1 MSSSASDES
10 LRAPA
15 SRCLLCNV
23 GCPVRVMRA
32 GPDQWLPDYVP
43 HAGYAGLCGRGSVLV
58 ELADHPD
65 RLRDT
70 HRHGGEGREVLGLRA
85 AAAEMAEAL
94 RSTRAASRVG
104 DSAAVIVDGN
114 WDVDTLA
121 AVGAF
126 AGTVGAQ
133 WAVSLPPSDEALVRG
148 LDSSGCR
155 FVGPEAL
162 EQADALL
169 LVGDVF
175 ATHPV
180 AAHWILEAKARQPR
194 MPMLVLAAS
203 AGVTADFASAS
214 FQAAPGAGL
223 AAAVAAVRTG
233 NASALDPRAKG
244 LAGWKDLLKKAKQP
258 MIVVAADA
266 GRASVLVLAAE
277 VAGLAKELQ
286 AAVCPLTTYGNAWGA
301 LRTAA
306 AGGAA
311 GVEDILKDP
320 PEALLVIGAD
330 VESSLAPQAVAS
342 ALSSVLTLVYVGPM
356 PNRTSRRAGLVL
368 PSAFAFE
375 QSGRA
380 LLGPGR
386 ETAFEPLLAPPAG
399 VPTVREILALAG
411 GGAAKADIAS
421 PVAAATARANGEP
434 RGEGLLLVLAN
445 DPVHFSDGSLTRE
458 ARWPQAVIPRPVLLL
473 AEEDAEAAGVADG
486 RRAVI
491 QGPGGR
497 AEVEVVT
504 DAAQASG
511 QARAS
516 AAFPAVRDV
525 FGWKLGA
532 ADAFEPVRVR
542 VGKV

>member
-1 MSSSASDES
+1 MSSSASS
-10 LRAPA
+10 QSGRPPA

-23 GCPVRVMRA
+23 GCPVRVIRA

-43 HAGYAGLCGRGSVLV
+43 HAGYAGMCGRGSVLV

-65 RLRDT
+65 RLRDA
-70 HRHGGEGREVLGLRA
+70 HRHGGGGREVLDLRA

-94 RSTRAASRVG
+94 RGA

-114 WDVDTLA
+114 YDVDTLA

-126 AGTVGAQ
+126 AKSVKAK

-148 LDSSGCR
+148 LDSAGCR

-162 EQADALL
+162 EQADAM
-169 LVGDVF
+169 LVIGDVF

-180 AAHWILEAKARQPR
+180 AAHWILEAKTRQPR
-194 MPMLVLAAS
+194 MPMLVVAAS

-223 AAAVAAVRTG
+223 AAAVAAIRSG
-233 NASALDPRAKG
+233 AGADAK
-244 LAGWKDLLKKAKQP
+244 ATVGWKEQLAKAKQAA
-258 MIVVAADA
+258 IVVAPDA
-266 GRASVLVLAAE
+266 GRASVLALAAE

-301 LRTAA
+301 VRTAA

-342 ALSSVLTLVYVGPM
+342 ALGSVLTLVYVGPM

-368 PSAFAFE
+368 PAAFAFE

-386 ETAFEPLLAPPAG
+386 EAAFEPLLAPPAG
-399 VPTVREILALAG
+399 VPTVREILAMAG

-434 RGEGLLLVLAN
+434 KGEGLLLVLAN
-445 DPVHFSDGSLTRE
+445 DPVHFADGSLTRE
-458 ARWPQAVIPRPVLLL
+458 ARWPQTVIPRPVLLL
-473 AEEDAEAAGVADG
+473 AEEDAEAAGLADG

-504 DAAQASG
+504 DAAQARG

-516 AAFPAVRDV
+516 AAFPEVRDV
-525 FGWKLGA
+525 FGWKLGT
-532 ADAFEPVRVR
+532 ADAYEPVRVQ
-542 VGKV
+542 VGKA

>member
-1 MSSSASDES
+1 MSSSASNQS
-10 LRAPA
+10 LQAPA

-43 HAGYAGLCGRGSVLV
+43 HAGYTGLCGRGSVLV

-65 RLRDT
+65 RVRDA
-70 HRHGGEGREVLGLRA
+70 HRHGGGGREVLDLRA

-94 RSTRAASRVG
+94 RST

-162 EQADALL
+162 EQADAMLI
-169 LVGDVF
+169 VGDVF

-180 AAHWILEAKARQPR
+180 AAHWILAAKTRQPR
-194 MPMLVLAAS
+194 MPVLVLAAS

-214 FQAAPGAGL
+214 FQAVPGAGL

-233 NASALDPRAKG
+233 NASALGPRARG
-244 LAGWKDLLKKAKQP
+244 LAGWKDQLKKAKQP
-258 MIVVAADA
+258 VIVVAADA
-266 GRASVLVLAAE
+266 GRASVLALAAE
-277 VAGLAKELQ
+277 VAHLAKELQ

-311 GVEDILKDP
+311 SVEDILKDP
-320 PEALLVIGAD
+320 PQALLVIGAD
-330 VESSLAPQAVAS
+330 VESALAPQAVAS
-342 ALSSVLTLVYVGPM
+342 ALSSVLTLIYVGPM

-368 PSAFAFE
+368 PAAFAFE

-386 ETAFEPLLAPPAG
+386 EAAFEPLLAPPAG

-434 RGEGLLLVLAN
+434 KGEGLLLVLAN
-445 DPVHFSDGSLTRE
+445 DPVHFADGSLTRE

-473 AEEDAEAAGVADG
+473 AEEDAEAAGLADG

-491 QGPGGR
+491 QGPGGCT
-497 AEVEVVT
+497 EVEVVT
-504 DAAQASG
+504 DAAQACG

-516 AAFPAVRDV
+516 AAFPAVRNV
-525 FGWKLGA
+525 FGWKLGGP
-532 ADAFEPVRVR
+532 DAFEPVRVR

>member
-1 MSSSASDES
+1 MSSSASNES

-65 RLRDT
+65 RLRDA
-70 HRHGGEGREVLGLRA
+70 HRHGGGGRKVLDLRA

-94 RSTRAASRVG
+94 RGT

-114 WDVDTLA
+114 YDVDTLA

-126 AGTVGAQ
+126 AKGLGAT
-133 WAVSLPPSDEALVRG
+133 WGVFLPPSDEALVRG

-155 FVGPEAL
+155 FVGPETL
-162 EQADALL
+162 EQADAMLL
-169 LVGDVF
+169 IGDVF

-194 MPMLVLAAS
+194 MPMLVLAAA

-233 NASALDPRAKG
+233 NVSALGPRARG

-266 GRASVLVLAAE
+266 GRASVLALAAE
-277 VAGLAKELQ
+277 VAHLAKELN

-306 AGGAA
+306 ADGAA

-330 VESSLAPQAVAS
+330 LESSLAPQAVAS

-368 PSAFAFE
+368 PAAFAFE

-386 ETAFEPLLAPPAG
+386 EAAFEPLLAPPAG

-434 RGEGLLLVLAN
+434 KGEGLLLVLAN
-445 DPVHFSDGSLTRE
+445 DPVHFADGSLTRE

-473 AEEDAEAAGVADG
+473 AEEDAEAAGLADG

-504 DAAQASG
+504 DAAQARG

-516 AAFPAVRDV
+516 AAFPEVRDV
-525 FGWKLGA
+525 FGWKLGGP
-532 ADAFEPVRVR
+532 DAFEPVRVR

>member
-1 MSSSASDES
+1 MSSSASS
-10 LRAPA
+10 QSGRPPA

-58 ELADHPD
+58 ELLDHPD
-65 RLRDT
+65 RVRDA
-70 HRHGGEGREVLGLRA
+70 HRHGGGGREVLDLRA

-94 RSTRAASRVG
+94 RST

-121 AVGAF
+121 AVGAL
-126 AGTVGAQ
+126 AKSVRAK
-133 WAVSLPPSDEALVRG
+133 WAVSVPPSDEALVRG

-180 AAHWILEAKARQPR
+180 AAHWILEAKTRQPR

-233 NASALDPRAKG
+233 NVSALGPRAKG
-244 LAGWKDLLKKAKQP
+244 LAGWKDLLKGAKQP
-258 MIVVAADA
+258 AIVLAADA
-266 GRASVLVLAAE
+266 GRASVLALAAE
-277 VAGLAKELQ
+277 VAHLAKELQ

-320 PEALLVIGAD
+320 PETLLVIGAD
-330 VESSLAPQAVAS
+330 VESALAPQAVAS

-356 PNRTSRRAGLVL
+356 PNRMSRRAGLVL
-368 PSAFAFE
+368 PAAFAFE

-386 ETAFEPLLAPPAG
+386 EAAFEPLLAPPAG

-411 GGAAKADIAS
+411 GGAVKADIAS

-434 RGEGLLLVLAN
+434 KGEGLLLVLAN
-445 DPVHFSDGSLTRE
+445 DPVHFADGSLTRE

-504 DAAQASG
+504 DAAQARG

-516 AAFPAVRDV
+516 AAFPEVRDV
-525 FGWKLGA
+525 FGWKLGGP
-532 ADAFEPVRVR
+532 DAFEPVRVR